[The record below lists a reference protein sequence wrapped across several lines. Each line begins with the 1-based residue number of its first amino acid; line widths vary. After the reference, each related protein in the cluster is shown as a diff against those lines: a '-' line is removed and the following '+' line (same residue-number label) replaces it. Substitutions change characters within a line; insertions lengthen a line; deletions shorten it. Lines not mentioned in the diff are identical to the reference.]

1 MNGTDKN
8 ALNSEKIMSVE
19 FPRLKT
25 ICKKEGMT
33 AETCRYNPRLGCDC
47 GFYPSNKQFLDFA
60 ERLKERELL
69 KRIQHS
75 AKLGD

>member
-1 MNGTDKN
+1 MSQ
-8 ALNSEKIMSVE
+8 NSSKTVE
-19 FPRLKT
+19 LSIPDC
-25 ICKKEGMT
+25 IKEGMT
-33 AETCRYNPRLGCDC
+33 HDTCPHSLRLGCDC
-47 GFYPSNKQFLDFA
+47 GYWPSNKQFLDFA